1 MSAQQLGP
9 TRQVIQMRLSRRLPL
24 ATRSHRRAGFRRRRT
39 DQPWEARNLAEDLVR
54 SSEMARPAKD
64 VPTSLEEA
72 LAKLKRDPAN
82 AVHARID
89 GLDVELR
96 VVPPSSAS
104 DEKLGDWMASAGPWQ
119 GETEEEILEILR
131 EARRAGGTAEPLEM
145 P

>member
-1 MSAQQLGP
+1 
-9 TRQVIQMRLSRRLPL
+9 
-24 ATRSHRRAGFRRRRT
+24 
-39 DQPWEARNLAEDLVR
+39 
-54 SSEMARPAKD
+54 MARPAKD

-131 EARRAGGTAEPLEM
+131 EARRAGGSAEPLEM

>member
-1 MSAQQLGP
+1 
-9 TRQVIQMRLSRRLPL
+9 
-24 ATRSHRRAGFRRRRT
+24 
-39 DQPWEARNLAEDLVR
+39 
-54 SSEMARPAKD
+54 MARPAKD

-89 GLDVELR
+89 GLDVKLR
-96 VVPPSSAS
+96 VVPSSAS

-131 EARRAGGTAEPLEM
+131 EARRAGGSAEPLEM

>member
-1 MSAQQLGP
+1 
-9 TRQVIQMRLSRRLPL
+9 
-24 ATRSHRRAGFRRRRT
+24 
-39 DQPWEARNLAEDLVR
+39 
-54 SSEMARPAKD
+54 MARPAKD
-64 VPTSLEEA
+64 IPTSLEEA

-89 GLDVELR
+89 GMDVELR
-96 VVPPSSAS
+96 AVRASPST

-131 EARRAGGTAEPLEM
+131 DSRRAGGSAEPPEM

>member
-1 MSAQQLGP
+1 
-9 TRQVIQMRLSRRLPL
+9 
-24 ATRSHRRAGFRRRRT
+24 
-39 DQPWEARNLAEDLVR
+39 
-54 SSEMARPAKD
+54 MARPAKD
-64 VPTSLEEA
+64 IPTSLEEA

-89 GLDVELR
+89 GMDVELR
-96 VVPPSSAS
+96 AVPPSPST

-131 EARRAGGTAEPLEM
+131 DSRRAGGSAEPPEM